1 MAANRAM
8 PAWLS
13 LLLLLC
19 DRAAAQIRLLPP
31 FPDPS
36 ICAGLCADN
45 RCNTDTEH
53 ASGLIE
59 SACASI
65 VAGEEQAAVGQQML
79 QPPAPL
85 LEEGSNYFSF
95 SSDTI
100 SRWEYAAG
108 KWELHGAE
116 LAHAGDTRCSAGE
129 QPEDGCLA
137 DVRCV
142 RPWPSMESKAA
153 PGISAALVELSGD
166 CAVETKALALERT
179 TLYWRS
185 LGARDRARAV
195 LAACDAVRRAIG
207 GDQASR
213 RHRRTAHR
221 HGRQV
226 RRPRAAALR
235 SFTNLPC
242 ESTSQSSPI
251 FGTTTTLLRWLIFSA
266 IIGPLWFVLLLFALH
281 NLRAHVR
288 SHGVRVSSDKVMQI
302 LLIVLITALVRTIRG
317 CWLWGRTSMGDL
329 VSPWVY
335 ELIRSFNLPL
345 IRQQPMITASR
356 LEKARSRLRQI
367 AKLARE
373 TAARQQLARSGC
385 GTGGRQAAQEG
396 AYAPR
401 RTVQLLQHRH
411 DRLRAANGRGEGTA
425 EKTASSRSGC
435 A

>member
-1 MAANRAM
+1 M
-8 PAWLS
+8 PSWLS

-116 LAHAGDTRCSAGE
+116 LAHAGGDTCAAALESSLKMAAS
-129 QPEDGCLA
+129 PTCDAC
-137 DVRCV
+137 

-166 CAVETKALALERT
+166 CAVETKALAL
-179 TLYWRS
+179 
-185 LGARDRARAV
+185 RAHDVV
-195 LAACDAVRRAIG
+195 LAIARRRVTALGLYSQHATRYGVPSAV
-207 GDQASR
+207 DQAR
-213 RHRRTAHR
+213 LADTVEHTPTVMVDKYVGLALL
-221 HGRQV
+221 
-226 RRPRAAALR
+226 ALR
-235 SFTNLPC
+235 SFTNLPLRVDVTIQPNIWDD
-242 ESTSQSSPI
+242 ELYGS
-251 FGTTTTLLRWLIFSA
+251 LRWLIFSA

-329 VSPWVY
+329 VSPWGD
-335 ELIRSFNLPL
+335 ELIRSFYLPL
-345 IRQQPMITASR
+345 SCLLPMLTGSR
-356 LEKARSRLRQI
+356 LEMGRSRLRQI
-367 AKLARE
+367 AKLAHE
-373 TAARQQLARSGC
+373 
-385 GTGGRQAAQEG
+385 
-396 AYAPR
+396 
-401 RTVQLLQHRH
+401 
-411 DRLRAANGRGEGTA
+411 NGELGS
-425 EKTASSRSGC
+425 SSRALRGVGPEGDKQRKRARTRRRVAQFSC
-435 A
+435 FSIVMIACVLRMVER